1 MVCSVPSPFYFVVIL
16 PVLPPAHEERI
27 GAIFAFAPFL
37 IQSDLRPEEIESFV
51 ASCSH
56 HHHHRTNATAE
67 DMKPSGKGT
76 VAEYTWL

>member
-1 MVCSVPSPFYFVVIL
+1 
-16 PVLPPAHEERI
+16 VLPPHEEKI

-56 HHHHRTNATAE
+56 HHHHHHHHRTNATAE